1 MHWNSNHSSEFI
13 RLQSAKTHRIF
24 FSVTLPQP
32 CRCHLPDG
40 AGDSY
45 LSFGKNFY
53 IMEVLDNFRTAK
65 ITFKYQHIT
74 GLVLYSLWP
83 KRHFLLNINPPP
95 PKKNTQRCPVLI
107 FLPLAPNQKRL
118 PLAWD
123 PCHFWRHPS
132 HDRKAIARPHGL
144 AVAHTLEEWT
154 IEDRIWP
161 LKENSR
167 TLAGG

>member
-1 MHWNSNHSSEFI
+1 MHWNSNDSSEFI
-13 RLQSAKTHRIF
+13 RLQSAKTHRLF

-65 ITFKYQHIT
+65 ITFKYQQIT

-95 PKKNTQRCPVLI
+95 KKNKKHSTLPCFI
-107 FLPLAPNQKRL
+107 FFAPSPQPETPPIGMGSMPFLKASI
-118 PLAWD
+118 PWQE
-123 PCHFWRHPS
+123 S
-132 HDRKAIARPHGL
+132 HSQATWPGSSPYLGGMDDRR
-144 AVAHTLEEWT
+144 
-154 IEDRIWP
+154 
-161 LKENSR
+161 
-167 TLAGG
+167 